1 MLFTSWQFLLVF
13 LPATLLGFA
22 VLQRYGSNELCVVWL
37 LAASCV
43 FYGYWS
49 IPYFWLL
56 AGAMTVNFILGRLID
71 EARGKTRRILFGLA
85 VAANLALLC
94 YYKYVDFF
102 ISAFA
107 DLTGVRVP
115 LLQVFLPLGI
125 SFFTFQ
131 KIAYISDIHVG
142 KAKSRRFLDFALF
155 VFFFPQLIAGP
166 IVHHA
171 EVMPQFRRLA
181 APAHVEADTRW
192 TNYAVGFALL
202 AIGLVKKVVVADN
215 IAPFVEPAFATARVG
230 DVGAALAW
238 QGALCYGVQ
247 LYFDFSGYS
256 DMAIGLAR
264 LFGVRLPANF
274 DKPYASVT
282 IVEFWRRW
290 HMTLS
295 RFLRDYVYIPLGG
308 NRNGET
314 RRAINL
320 LATMVLGGFWHG
332 ANYTF
337 IIWGGLHGFYLLV
350 AHAWTRHG
358 PWRLPAFVSRILT
371 LVFVLVAWAP
381 FRADSAGEA
390 GVMMAGMIGLKGLRL
405 DQIGFSPG
413 GFAAGVALLIACVVL
428 PSARQILRAY
438 HPTLGAPA
446 PAPEYAPALFA
457 RPAFTWPSLAW
468 AAFLAAGIVAV
479 ELFSWQTSEFLF
491 FRF

>member
-13 LPATLLGFA
+13 LPVTLGGF
-22 VLQRYGSNELCVVWL
+22 VLLQRQGSNEACVAWL
-37 LAASCV
+37 LAASCL

-49 IPYFWLL
+49 VAYFGLL
-56 AGAMTVNFILGRLID
+56 AGAMTANYLAGRMID
-71 EARGKTRRILFGLA
+71 NAHGKTRRTLFI
-85 VAANLALLC
+85 VAICANLALLG

-107 DLTGVRVP
+107 DITGIRAP
-115 LLQVFLPLGI
+115 LLHVFLPLGI

-131 KIAYISDIHVG
+131 KIAYISDIYVG
-142 KAKSRRFLDFALF
+142 KAKSGRFLDFALF

-171 EVMPQFRRLA
+171 EVMPQFRKLT
-181 APAHVEADTRW
+181 APSHVEDDARW

-202 AIGLVKKVVVADN
+202 AIGLIKKVVVADN
-215 IAPFVEPAFATARVG
+215 ISPFVEPAFATARVG
-230 DVGAALAW
+230 EVGLALAW

-274 DKPYASVT
+274 DSPYASLS

-308 NRNGET
+308 NKRGEAQ
-314 RRAINL
+314 RSVNL
-320 LATMVLGGFWHG
+320 MLTMLLGGLWHG

-337 IIWGGLHGFYLLV
+337 VIWGGMHGAYLLI
-350 AHAWTRHG
+350 AHLWQKRA
-358 PWRLPAFVSRILT
+358 PWRLPPVVARALT
-371 LVFVLVAWAP
+371 LAAVLLAWAP
-381 FRADSAGEA
+381 FRADSATEA
-390 GVMMAGMIGLKGLRL
+390 GTMMAGMIGLKGLRL
-405 DQIGFSPG
+405 DQVGFSAG
-413 GFAAGVALLIACVVL
+413 GFLAAFVLLIACVVL
-428 PSARQILRAY
+428 PNARQILREY
-438 HPTLGAPA
+438 HPTLGEPA
-446 PAPEYAPALFA
+446 PAVRFMPKLFA
-457 RPAFTWPSLAW
+457 WPSPLW
-468 AAFLAAGIVAV
+468 AAFLAIGIVAV
-479 ELFSWQTSEFLF
+479 ELFSWQTSEFLY

>member
-13 LPATLLGFA
+13 LPITLGGFVA
-22 VLQRYGSNELCVVWL
+22 LQRWGSNELCVAWL

-49 IPYFWLL
+49 VAYFWLL
-56 AGAMTVNFILGRLID
+56 AAAMTANYFAGRLID
-71 EARGKTRRILFGLA
+71 GAHGRARRALF
-85 VAANLALLC
+85 VAAICGNLALLG

-107 DLTGVRVP
+107 DVTGVRVA
-115 LLQVFLPLGI
+115 LLHVFLPLGI

-131 KIAYISDIHVG
+131 KIAYISDIYVG
-142 KAKSRRFLDFALF
+142 KARSGRFLDFALF

-171 EVMPQFRRLA
+171 EVMPQFRKLTS
-181 APAHVEADTRW
+181 PAHVEEDARW

-202 AIGLVKKVVVADN
+202 AIGLIKKVVVADN

-230 DVGAALAW
+230 EVGFALAW

-274 DKPYASVT
+274 DSPYASLS

-308 NRNGET
+308 NKRGET
-314 RRAINL
+314 QRSINL
-320 LATMVLGGFWHG
+320 MLTMLLGGLWHG

-337 IIWGGLHGFYLLV
+337 VIWGGMHGLYLLV
-350 AHAWTRHG
+350 AHIWERRA
-358 PWRLPAFVSRILT
+358 PWRLPPLFARTLT
-371 LVFVLVAWAP
+371 LAAVLIAWAP

-390 GVMMAGMIGLKGLRL
+390 GVMMAGMVGLKGLRL

-413 GFAAGVALLIACVVL
+413 GFAAAFALLVACVVL
-428 PSARQILRAY
+428 PNARQILRAY
-438 HPTLGAPA
+438 HPTLGGPA
-446 PAPEYAPALFA
+446 PAPRFAPALFA
-457 RPAFTWPSLAW
+457 WPSPAW
-468 AAFLAAGIVAV
+468 AALLAAGVVAV
-479 ELFSWQTSEFLF
+479 ELFSWQTSEFLY

>member
-13 LPATLLGFA
+13 LPVTLGGF
-22 VLQRYGSNELCVVWL
+22 VLLQRRGSNELCVAWL

-43 FYGYWS
+43 FYSYWS
-49 IPYFWLL
+49 VAYFWLL
-56 AGAMTVNFILGRLID
+56 AAAMTANFLAGRLID
-71 EARGKTRRILFGLA
+71 QAHGRARRLLFI
-85 VAANLALLC
+85 AAICGNLALLG

-102 ISAFA
+102 ISTFA
-107 DLTGVRVP
+107 DITGIRVA
-115 LLQVFLPLGI
+115 LLKVFLPLGI

-131 KIAYISDIHVG
+131 KIAYISDIYVG
-142 KAKSRRFLDFALF
+142 KAKSGRFLDFALF

-171 EVMPQFRRLA
+171 EVMPQFRKLT
-181 APAHVEADTRW
+181 APGHVEEDARW
-192 TNYAVGFALL
+192 ANYAVGFALL
-202 AIGLVKKVVVADN
+202 AIGLIKKVVVADN
-215 IAPFVEPAFATARVG
+215 ISPFVEPAFATARIG
-230 DVGAALAW
+230 DVGMALAW

-274 DKPYASVT
+274 DSPYASLS

-308 NRNGET
+308 NRGGET
-314 RRAINL
+314 QRSINL
-320 LATMVLGGFWHG
+320 MATMLLGGLWHG

-337 IIWGGLHGFYLLV
+337 IIWGGMHGLYLLI
-350 AHAWTRHG
+350 AHVWEKRA
-358 PWRLPAFVSRILT
+358 PWRLPSFLARILT
-371 LVFVLVAWAP
+371 LAVVLIAWAP
-381 FRADSAGEA
+381 FRADSATEA
-390 GVMMAGMIGLKGLRL
+390 GRMMAGMIGLKGLRL
-405 DQIGFSPG
+405 DQIGFAPG
-413 GFAAGVALLIACVVL
+413 GLAAGVALLIACVVL
-428 PSARQILRAY
+428 PNALQILRAY

-446 PAPEYAPALFA
+446 PAPRFAPKLLA
-457 RPAFTWPSLAW
+457 WPSPAW
-468 AAFLAAGIVAV
+468 AVFLAIGIVAV
-479 ELFSWQTSEFLF
+479 ELFSWQTSEFLY

>member
-13 LPATLLGFA
+13 LPITLGGFVA
-22 VLQRYGSNELCVVWL
+22 LQRHGRNELCVAWL
-37 LAASCV
+37 LAASCA
-43 FYGYWS
+43 FYAYWS
-49 IPYFWLL
+49 VAYFWLL
-56 AGAMTVNFILGRLID
+56 AAAMTANYLAGRLID
-71 EARGKTRRILFGLA
+71 HAHGRARRILFILA
-85 VAANLALLC
+85 ICGNLALLG

-107 DLTGVRVP
+107 DVTGVRVA
-115 LLQVFLPLGI
+115 LLHVFLPLGI
-125 SFFTFQ
+125 SFFPFQ
-131 KIAYISDIHVG
+131 KIAYISDIYVG
-142 KAKSRRFLDFALF
+142 KAKSGRFLDFALF

-171 EVMPQFRRLA
+171 EVMPQFRKLT
-181 APAHVEADTRW
+181 APAHIEADARW

-230 DVGAALAW
+230 EVGLALAW

-274 DKPYASVT
+274 DSPYASLS

-308 NRNGET
+308 NKRGET
-314 RRAINL
+314 QRSINL
-320 LATMVLGGFWHG
+320 PLTMLLGGLWHG

-337 IIWGGLHGFYLLV
+337 VIWGGMHGLYLLV
-350 AHAWTRHG
+350 AHIWERRA
-358 PWRLPAFVSRILT
+358 PWRLPPFFARALT
-371 LVFVLVAWAP
+371 LAAVLIAWAP

-390 GVMMAGMIGLKGLRL
+390 GVMMAGMIGLKGLHF
-405 DQIGFSPG
+405 DQVGFSPS
-413 GFAAGVALLIACVVL
+413 GFAAAFALLVACVIL
-428 PSARQILRAY
+428 PNARQIRRAY

-446 PAPEYAPALFA
+446 PAPRFAPALFA
-457 RPAFTWPSLAW
+457 WPSPAW
-468 AAFLAAGIVAV
+468 AIFLAAGVVAV
-479 ELFSWQTSEFLF
+479 ELFSWQTSEFLY